1 MAIKHIAIIRMSA
14 MGDVAISVPVLNAFT
29 EQYPDVK
36 ITFLTRPMFAPMFS
50 HLPNCKVFT
59 PDLNGKHKGFWGL
72 FRLYKDLKKMNID
85 AIADIHNVLRTNILK
100 SFFLFSKTPFYQIDK
115 GRREKK
121 ALTQAKNKVFK
132 QLKPS
137 YQRYADVFAKLGF
150 PILLEKKYFS
160 PQPYLSDKIKKIL
173 SSEKNIGIAPFAS
186 HLGKE
191 YPFYDMENDV
201 IHKLSENFPN
211 SKIFIFGGGNHQKQ
225 LVEKISTSLP
235 NVENMIGAFS
245 FQEELQLISRLDIMV
260 AMDSGNAHLSAMY
273 GVPTVTLWGVT
284 HPFAGFYPYEQPKEN
299 ALLADREKFKL
310 IPTSV
315 YGNKY
320 PVGYERAIK
329 TITAEQI
336 LSKITKTLKKN

>member
-1 MAIKHIAIIRMSA
+1 M
-14 MGDVAISVPVLNAFT
+14 
-29 EQYPDVK
+29 
-36 ITFLTRPMFAPMFS
+36 
-50 HLPNCKVFT
+50 
-59 PDLNGKHKGFWGL
+59 
-72 FRLYKDLKKMNID
+72 
-85 AIADIHNVLRTNILK
+85 
-100 SFFLFSKTPFYQIDK
+100 
-115 GRREKK
+115 
-121 ALTQAKNKVFK
+121 
-132 QLKPS
+132 
-137 YQRYADVFAKLGF
+137 FAKLGF

-310 IPTSV
+310 IPTFD
-315 YGNKY
+315 
-320 PVGYERAIK
+320 
-329 TITAEQI
+329 
-336 LSKITKTLKKN
+336 